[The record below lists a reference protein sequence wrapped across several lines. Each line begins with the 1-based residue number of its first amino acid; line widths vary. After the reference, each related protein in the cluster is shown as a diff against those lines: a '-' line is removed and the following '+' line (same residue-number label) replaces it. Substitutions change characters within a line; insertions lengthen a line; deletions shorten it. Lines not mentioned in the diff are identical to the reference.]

1 MRSPARL
8 IIAGLLSLVVAAC
21 DTYQPPLSG
30 QPSTGM
36 SLDHPPTGERS
47 ARETR
52 YLESEVTGTA
62 GAAAG
67 AEATVGTA
75 ASTGDTA
82 AIQSPE
88 ATASTPATGQRSAEN
103 PASAQNSAAT
113 SPSAAGESKPVP
125 AQPAQL
131 PFGVPVPGKKGF
143 VYSPYDKSAGFVDVR
158 DIAPGT
164 KVRCPYTGKIFLVP

>member
-1 MRSPARL
+1 MRFPARL
-8 IIAGLLSLVVAAC
+8 IIAGFLSVIVAAC

-75 ASTGDTA
+75 AMTGDAA

-88 ATASTPATGQRSAEN
+88 ATASAPAAGQKPTEN
-103 PASAQNSAAT
+103 PAPTQSTAPATSSAAN
-113 SPSAAGESKPVP
+113 ESKPAP